1 MRAGGRCVAA
11 WAEGMPAQ
19 MLHRATDS
27 VCHSQRATAVWRIL
41 RSKCGVLSIGSRA
54 EEAGAG
60 ITGRMRALRW
70 AGRGV
75 RVQCASS
82 AEGKASAAWRT
93 WPFSEW
99 RSFKNG
105 NQLREDTRVFVRLL
119 RRALCTE
126 QTASIWP
133 SRKLPRTGLAAMR
146 RVTLF
151 RTHSYYTGP
160 TLDRVLTPPSY
171 MQNTYSTYSE

>member
-54 EEAGAG
+54 EEAGASQDACVHFD
-60 ITGRMRALRW
+60 GRDA
-70 AGRGV
+70 A
-75 RVQCASS
+75 CACNAQAAS

-105 NQLREDTRVFVRLL
+105 NQLREDTRVFVRVLG
-119 RRALCTE
+119 RALCTE

-160 TLDRVLTPPSY
+160 TLDRFRTPPPY
-171 MQNTYSTYSE
+171 MQNTYSTYSK